1 MPGRPF
7 LWRAAALMAAL
18 ACSRRVRAMVLYEPT
33 LFSLLEQE
41 APDGEAVDGIRQAAA
56 RAAEA
61 IDAGATAIAR
71 GGSLITG

>member
-1 MPGRPF
+1 
-7 LWRAAALMAAL
+7 
-18 ACSRRVRAMVLYEPT
+18 MVLYEPT

-41 APDGEAVDGIRQAAA
+41 APGGEAVDGIRQATA

-61 IDAGATAIAR
+61 IDAGDTAIAR